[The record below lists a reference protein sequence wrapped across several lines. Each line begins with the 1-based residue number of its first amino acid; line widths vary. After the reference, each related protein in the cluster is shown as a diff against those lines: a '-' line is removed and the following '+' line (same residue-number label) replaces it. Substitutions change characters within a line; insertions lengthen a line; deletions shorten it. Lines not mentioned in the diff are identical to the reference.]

1 MIENKQ
7 SPATTDGQAP
17 GLSVPPG
24 SPLSF
29 DEFWRDPIPS
39 TTPRTDAAKHN
50 YIKQALPETNVFEPM
65 REMEREITALK
76 KRITLADA
84 TVVACHSAML
94 GKVNPKHPAWGCVYA
109 YEDQANVVD
118 VGRAGN
124 GAPLATQPH
133 PNP

>member
-1 MIENKQ
+1 MRNLTKQ
-7 SPATTDGQAP
+7 TTGAPAVAP
-17 GLSVPPG
+17 S

-39 TTPRTDAAKHN
+39 TTPRTDAAKKN
-50 YIKQALPETNVFEPM
+50 YIEQALPITNIFDPM
-65 REMEREITALK
+65 AEMEREITALK

-109 YEDQANVVD
+109 YEDQANNLD
-118 VGRAGN
+118 GTSSRCIRIRRF
-124 GAPLATQPH
+124 QP
-133 PNP
+133 